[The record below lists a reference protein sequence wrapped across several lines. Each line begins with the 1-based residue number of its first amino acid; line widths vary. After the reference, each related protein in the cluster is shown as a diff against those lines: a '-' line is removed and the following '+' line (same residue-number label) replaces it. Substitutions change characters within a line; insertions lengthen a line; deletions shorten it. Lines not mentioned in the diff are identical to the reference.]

1 MRTKV
6 LFAKQNHARNHSH
19 THTSGSR
26 ICMYVHKFSMSRYY
40 SFLFVRLLLY
50 LNFIEDT
57 QIMAIN
63 ISPQSSILVK
73 IPTKFRLRART
84 DHTNDTNTHTN
95 TRIESHLNGW
105 AFHTVLV
112 GSLNS
117 SVATKQNFGLRFL
130 IFLFCLDVNKVNFEN
145 KTMHYLRATM
155 KDYYNITLIWHRTLL
170 MQYTILFR

>member
-1 MRTKV
+1 MRVQLAHSYMRTKV

-40 SFLFVRLLLY
+40 SFLIVRLLLY

-84 DHTNDTNTHTN
+84 DHTNDTNTHTHKHAD
-95 TRIESHLNGW
+95 RESSERMSIPHCFGWFIE
-105 AFHTVLV
+105 LV
-112 GSLNS
+112 GGHKTKFWS
-117 SVATKQNFGLRFL
+117 SVFDFSFLSRCKQSQLR
-130 IFLFCLDVNKVNFEN
+130 K
-145 KTMHYLRATM
+145 
-155 KDYYNITLIWHRTLL
+155 
-170 MQYTILFR
+170 